1 MTKCEHE
8 SVEILETRE
17 QGLVEIHT
25 CKCDSCYSV
34 LEIESDCKHE
44 TLSWADCDK
53 PNHKEGCFKTICAW
67 CARVERD
74 CEEEATLC
82 DHKHRQWLD
91 CDECERSPEAHQFQ
105 TCVTCGEDVD
115 D

>member
-1 MTKCEHE
+1 MSKCEHE

-25 CKCDSCYSV
+25 CKCDSCYAI
-34 LEIESDCKHE
+34 LEIESDCPHE
-44 TLSWADCDK
+44 EWTWEDCDK
-53 PNHKEGCFKTICAW
+53 TEHTDGCFVSGCVRCAK
-67 CARVERD
+67 VTRD
-74 CEEEATLC
+74 CEPEAEC
-82 DHKHRQWLD
+82 EHKHRQWLD
-91 CDECERSPEAHQFQ
+91 CDECERSPESHQFQ

>member
-1 MTKCEHE
+1 MSKCEHE

-17 QGLVEIHT
+17 QGFIEIHT
-25 CKCDSCYSV
+25 CKCESCYAI
-34 LEIESDCKHE
+34 LEIESNCKHDE
-44 TLSWADCDK
+44 WTWEDCEK
-53 PNHKEGCFKTICAW
+53 HPEGCFVSACVSCGKVT
-67 CARVERD
+67 RD
-74 CEEEATLC
+74 CEDEAQC
-82 DHKHRQWLD
+82 GHKHRQWLD